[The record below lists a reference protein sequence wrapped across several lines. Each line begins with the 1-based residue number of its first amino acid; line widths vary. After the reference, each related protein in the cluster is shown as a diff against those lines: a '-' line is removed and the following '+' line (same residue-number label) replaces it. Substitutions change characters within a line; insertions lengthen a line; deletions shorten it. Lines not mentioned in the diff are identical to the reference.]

1 MPIPDDD
8 LTPLYACGKAI
19 AIESNGRLR
28 PDGAPDTDNPHEG
41 AHWWGVYLD
50 GRRVATGRTLDAAV
64 RLAADVCRG
73 AR

>member
-8 LTPLYACGKAI
+8 IIALCASGKPL

-28 PDGAPDTDNPHEG
+28 PDGTGDTDNPHEG
-41 AHWWGVYLD
+41 AHWWAVFVD
-50 GRRVATGRTLDAAV
+50 GRRVATGRTLDTAV